1 MSMAERFHTPSLEDA
16 SYSRFLHPS
25 LFFQTN
31 AYRKSLSLSP
41 PSIKDSFPFCRNFRR
56 TPRVCVD
63 DNV

>member
-31 AYRKSLSLSP
+31 ALPQITVSL
-41 PSIKDSFPFCRNFRR
+41 
-56 TPRVCVD
+56 TAVH
-63 DNV
+63 